1 MEIRAFKAYR
11 FDSSVV
17 GDAGDCVAPPY
28 DVISAEQQE
37 WLYEK
42 NEHNIVRI
50 IRAKTYL
57 SDNDRD
63 NQYTRA
69 NGYLNDWISSG
80 ALKQDSAE
88 AIYGYV
94 EDYDLGG
101 THLRRLA
108 FVALARLE
116 DFGEIVKPHEET
128 LNKPMQDR
136 LNLTRATSA
145 QFGLV
150 FMLYDDEQGIADEII
165 ERAAAGEALIDFTD
179 EQGVRHRLFAISG
192 GDQRNAIVQMMSE
205 KSVII
210 ADGHHRY
217 TTGLTYSHEDSNPA
231 AKYQMLAFTNMS
243 HEGLIVLATHRLVA
257 NLDGFDMEKLI
268 ADLGKDFEVT
278 ATAFEDDKSKVEAKD
293 NMLARMKAEMDND
306 RNAFVIYGGD
316 GAFYLAVLK
325 DAGAMDSAVPDRS
338 AAYRSLDVAV
348 LHKLILEEL
357 LGIDE
362 ERQANGENL
371 QYVKDTPNA
380 IDDSIAQVDAGEK
393 QAAFFM
399 SPIKMSQL
407 IGVTDAGERM
417 PQKSTYFYPK
427 MFTGLTIN
435 KL

>member
-11 FDSSVV
+11 FDCPAV

-28 DVISAEQQE
+28 DVISPEQQE
-37 WLYEK
+37 QLYAK
-42 NEHNIVRI
+42 NGHNIVRI
-50 IRAKTYL
+50 TRAKAFAGDSET
-57 SDNDRD
+57 D

-69 NGYLNDWISSG
+69 RDYLNDWIGSG

-88 AIYGYV
+88 SIYGYV
-94 EDYDLGG
+94 QDYDLGG
-101 THLRRLA
+101 THLRRLS
-108 FVALARLE
+108 FIALARLE
-116 DFGEIVKPHEET
+116 DFGEIVKPHEQT

-136 LNLTRATSA
+136 LNLTRATAA

-165 ERAAAGEALIDFTD
+165 ERASEGEALIDFAD
-179 EQGVRHRLFAISG
+179 EQGVRHRLFAITG
-192 GDQRNAIVQMMSE
+192 GDQRNAIAQMMSE

-217 TTGLTYSHEDSNPA
+217 TTGLTYSREDSNPA

-257 NLDGFDMEKLI
+257 NLEGFDMEHLI
-268 ADLGKDFEVT
+268 ADLAEEFEV
-278 ATAFEDDKSKVEAKD
+278 AAAGFDDDESKVRAKSE
-293 NMLARMKAEMDND
+293 MLGRMKAEMDND
-306 RNAFVIYGGD
+306 RSAFVLYSGN

-325 DAGAMDSAVPDRS
+325 DSGSMDSAVPDRS

-393 QAAFFM
+393 QIAFFM
-399 SPIKMSQL
+399 NPIKMSQL

>member
-1 MEIRAFKAYR
+1 MEVKAFRAYR
-11 FDSSVV
+11 FDSAVV
-17 GDAGDCVAPPY
+17 GDAGDCIAPPY

-37 WLYEK
+37 LLYQK

-50 IRAKTYL
+50 TRAKSHAGD
-57 SDNDRD
+57 SDAD

-69 NGYLNDWISSG
+69 RGYLNAWISSG
-80 ALKQDSAE
+80 VLKQDSAE

-94 EDYDLGG
+94 QDYDLGG
-101 THLRRLA
+101 THLQRLT
-108 FVALARLE
+108 FIALARLE
-116 DFGEIVKPHEET
+116 DFGKIVKPHEET
-128 LNKPMQDR
+128 LEKPMQDR

-150 FMLYDDEQGIADEII
+150 FMLYNDERGIADRII

-179 EQGVRHRLFAISG
+179 EQEVRHRLFAISG
-192 GDQRNAIVQMMSE
+192 QDDVNAIVGMMSE

-217 TTGLTYSHEDSNPA
+217 TTGLTYSREDSNPA

-257 NLDGFDMEKLI
+257 NLDGFNIAKLI
-268 ADLGKDFEVT
+268 AGLGRNFKVT
-278 ATAFEDDKSKVEAKD
+278 ARIFDDESKADAKGET
-293 NMLARMKAEMDND
+293 LARMKGEMDKG

-316 GAFYLAVLK
+316 GAFYLVALK
-325 DAGAMDSAVPDRS
+325 NGGAMDSAVPERS
-338 AAYRSLDVAV
+338 TAYRSLDVAV

-362 ERQANGENL
+362 ECRARGENL
-371 QYVKDTPNA
+371 EYVKGTPNA
-380 IDDSIAQVDAGEK
+380 IDDSIARVDAGEK

-399 SPIKMSQL
+399 NPIRMSQL

>member
-1 MEIRAFKAYR
+1 MEVKPFRAFR
-11 FDSSVV
+11 FDPAVV
-17 GDAGDCVAPPY
+17 GDVGDCIAPPY
-28 DVISAEQQE
+28 DVIGAEQQE
-37 WLYEK
+37 QLYEK

-50 IRAKTYL
+50 TRAKSFACD
-57 SDNDRD
+57 SDAD

-69 NGYLNDWISSG
+69 RGYLNEWIASG

-94 EDYDLGG
+94 QDYDLGG
-101 THLRRLA
+101 THLQRLT
-108 FVALARLE
+108 FIALAKLE
-116 DFGEIVKPHEET
+116 DFGKIVKPHEET
-128 LNKPMQDR
+128 LEKPMQDR

-150 FMLYDDEQGIADEII
+150 FMLYNDERGIADEII
-165 ERAAAGEALIDFTD
+165 ECAAVGEALIDFAD
-179 EQGVRHRLFAISG
+179 EQEVRHRLFAIIARKDVEAIG
-192 GDQRNAIVQMMSE
+192 RMMGD

-217 TTGLTYSHEDSNPA
+217 TTGLMYSRENSNPA
-231 AKYQMLAFTNMS
+231 AKYQMLAFTNMA

-257 NLDGFDMEKLI
+257 NLDGFDIKKLI
-268 ADLGKDFEVT
+268 AGFGRNFKVT
-278 ATAFEDDKSKVEAKD
+278 ARAFDDEESKADAKGE
-293 NMLARMKAEMDND
+293 MLARMKREMDKG
-306 RNAFVIYGGD
+306 RNAFAIYGGD

-325 DAGAMDSAVPDRS
+325 DGGAMDSAVPERS

-348 LHKLILEEL
+348 LHKLILEKL

-362 ERQANGENL
+362 QRRAKGENL
-371 QYVKDTPNA
+371 EYVKGTPNA
-380 IDDSIAQVDAGEK
+380 IDDSIARVDAGEK
-393 QAAFFM
+393 QAAFFVN
-399 SPIKMSQL
+399 PIKMSQL

-435 KL
+435 RL

>member
-1 MEIRAFKAYR
+1 MEVRAFRAYR
-11 FDSSVV
+11 FDSSIV
-17 GDAGDCVAPPY
+17 GDVGDCIAPPY

-37 WLYEK
+37 QLYEK
-42 NEHNIVRI
+42 NEHNVVRI
-50 IRAKTYL
+50 TRAK
-57 SDNDRD
+57 SFAGDNDAD

-69 NGYLNDWISSG
+69 RGYLNDWIASG

-94 EDYDLGG
+94 QDYDLAGA
-101 THLRRLA
+101 HLQRLT
-108 FVALARLE
+108 FIALARLE
-116 DFGEIVKPHEET
+116 DFGKIVKPHEET
-128 LNKPMQDR
+128 LEKPMQDR

-150 FMLYDDEQGIADEII
+150 FMLYNDERGIADRII
-165 ERAAAGEALIDFTD
+165 ERAAAGQALIDFTD
-179 EQGVRHRLFAISG
+179 EQEVRHRLFAITG
-192 GDQRNAIVQMMSE
+192 QKERDAIAEMMRD

-217 TTGLTYSHEDSNPA
+217 TTGLMYSRENSNPA

-257 NLDGFDMEKLI
+257 NLDGFNIKKLI
-268 ADLGKDFEVT
+268 AGLGRNFKVT
-278 ATAFEDDKSKVEAKD
+278 ARTFDDEESKADAKGE
-293 NMLARMKAEMDND
+293 MLARMKGEMDKG
-306 RNAFVIYGGD
+306 RSACVVYGGN

-325 DAGAMDSAVPDRS
+325 NSGAMDSAVPERS

-362 ERQANGENL
+362 ECRAKGENL
-371 QYVKDTPNA
+371 EYVKGTPNA
-380 IDDSIAQVDAGEK
+380 IDDSISRVDAGEK

-399 SPIKMSQL
+399 NPIKMSQL

>member
-28 DVISAEQQE
+28 DVISAEQQKS
-37 WLYEK
+37 LYEK

-50 IRAKTYL
+50 IRGKTSACD
-57 SDNDRD
+57 SDGE

-69 NGYLNDWISSG
+69 NGHLNDWIRSG

-116 DFGEIVKPHEET
+116 DFGEIVKPHEEI

-150 FMLYDDEQGIADEII
+150 FMLYNDEQGIADEII
-165 ERAAAGEALIDFTD
+165 ERAAEEEALIDFGD

-217 TTGLTYSHEDSNPA
+217 TTGLTYSREDSNPA

-257 NLDGFDMEKLI
+257 NLAGFDMEKLI

-278 ATAFEDDKSKVEAKD
+278 ASAFEDDKSKVEAKG
-293 NMLARMKAEMDND
+293 NMLARMKAEMEND
-306 RNAFVIYGGD
+306 RNAFGIYGGD
-316 GAFYLAVLK
+316 GALYLAVLK
-325 DAGAMDSAVPDRS
+325 DGGAMDSAVPDRS

-348 LHKLILEEL
+348 LHKLILEGL

-362 ERQANGENL
+362 GRQANGENL

-393 QAAFFM
+393 QIAFFM
-399 SPIKMSQL
+399 NPIKMSQL
-407 IGVTDAGERM
+407 ISVTDAGERM